1 MQQPVSPTNQTSGGF
16 LDAARFWEPRRIWYN
31 AMLVLVVLLWLA
43 LTWPHFR
50 PALNLVS
57 LGKLMVLGLLA
68 NVCYCSSYAAD
79 LLLQGLVPQRLWR
92 SFRWGVFAAGMLLA
106 LLLENYWIADE
117 IYPDVQQTATQLG
130 TAAGFASN
138 MNFPAPLAVLGFL
151 SLCGGVVACFAAV
164 LIFWFA
170 RKPKFMRIAA
180 ITIGVL
186 AISYFALLLGF
197 SAGSRDIALARGQE
211 KYFCEIDCH
220 LAYSI
225 VDVKVKPE
233 ADTDDYLITLRTRFD
248 ETTTSPNRP
257 KDAPLLPSP
266 RQVELL
272 DLGGHGY
279 APASTAGTPL
289 MTPLTPG
296 DSYLT
301 QLEFRLP
308 RHTPGARLLLST
320 TPGWPDHLVI
330 GDENSW
336 LHKKTY
342 FALDPARNSGAP
354 SNSQRLLDL
363 RGNRRG

>member
-1 MQQPVSPTNQTSGGF
+1 MQEPVPGPNQNPGGYR
-16 LDAARFWEPRRIWYN
+16 DTARFWEPRRIWYN
-31 AMLVLVVLLWLA
+31 TVLVLVVLLWLA
-43 LTWPHFR
+43 LTWPHLR

-57 LGKLMVLGLLA
+57 LGKLMVLGVLA

-79 LLLQGLVPQRLWR
+79 FLLQGLVPQRLWR
-92 SFRWGVFAAGMLLA
+92 SFRSGVFVAGMLLA
-106 LLLENYWIADE
+106 LLAENYWIADE
-117 IYPDVQQTATQLG
+117 IYPDVQPAV
-130 TAAGFASN
+130 ANVVRFASN

-151 SLCGGVVACFAAV
+151 AACGGVVACVAAM

-170 RKPKFMRIAA
+170 RKPKSARVAG
-180 ITIGVL
+180 ITVGAL
-186 AISYFALLLGF
+186 AILYFGLLLGF
-197 SAGSRDIALARGQE
+197 SAGSRDIELARGQE

-225 VDVKVKPE
+225 VDVKMKPE
-233 ADTDDYLITLRTRFD
+233 ADADDYYITLRTRFD

-257 KDAPLLPSP
+257 KGASLLPSP

-272 DLGGHGY
+272 DGAGHEY
-279 APASTAGTPL
+279 ALSSTAGIPL

-308 RHTPGARLLLST
+308 KHAAGIRLLLST

-342 FALDPARNSGAP
+342 FTLQPTRDLGAP

-363 RGNRRG
+363 RSYRRG